1 MTDIQHK
8 PNGWNEPLNQMTEDE
23 WKEYFCLRKELDVEM
38 TEEELN
44 KLSEQISTCLKNT
57 DDNSAFELMNKI
69 PLGAHYAYGLKLGLG
84 LKAVADAN
92 LSLARKVFLDEF

>member
-44 KLSEQISTCLKNT
+44 KLSEQISTC
-57 DDNSAFELMNKI
+57 
-69 PLGAHYAYGLKLGLG
+69 
-84 LKAVADAN
+84 
-92 LSLARKVFLDEF
+92 

>member
-23 WKEYFCLRKELDVEM
+23 CKEYFCLRKELDVEM

-44 KLSEQISTCLKNT
+44 KLSEQISTCLKNN

-69 PLGAHYAYGLKLGLG
+69 PLGANYAYGLKLGLG

-92 LSLARKVFLDEF
+92 LSLARKVFPDEF